1 LIAFLVPTAA
11 MAKSSACK
19 DDKAK
24 FCKDVKASGAE
35 VNNCLKQ
42 HAAEVTAACKEALD
56 KAKEAKLAMLTCP
69 LHRASPGAAETKP

>member
-24 FCKDVKASGAE
+24 FCKDVSVRSGI
-35 VNNCLKQ
+35 NNCLKQ

-56 KAKEAKLAMLTCP
+56 KAKEAKLAMLTRP
-69 LHRASPGAAETKP
+69 LRRASPGAAETKP